1 MDEQNEKTHQRLSIA
16 DLEALCF
23 DSLTRLQAQAHQA
36 KPLARRIARAEAEG
50 DQNAGMRYLLRCLE
64 DLTLGRVDGAAL
76 PVLQHQ
82 NGVHLRCDIAHGF
95 LPAAIDHALPRFLD
109 VVDAQGAGF
118 LGLCNGHSTA
128 FMAQLAEDIA
138 KRGFVALAMSTDY
151 PCISLTPMAA
161 PSLGRNPMALAV
173 PEQQGQSI
181 LIFEQGQTLLTYEDV
196 EHMIKQ
202 GKILPPDA
210 ALDDQGRT
218 TQNPRAA
225 LDGSLL
231 PLRGDYGFGLAVM
244 VELYVLAILGAGAS
258 AQIAERS
265 DPSDGPMRIGHC
277 LLALKPQSYG
287 QGGALDQFIQR
298 LVTEA
303 PEQLHA
309 LRRRQRFETALAEG
323 VLVPQALLERI
334 IAA

>member
-1 MDEQNEKTHQRLSIA
+1 MDEQNEKTYQRLSIA

-36 KPLARRIARAEAEG
+36 KPLAKRIARAEAEG
-50 DQNAGMRYLLRCLE
+50 DQRAGMRYLLQCLE
-64 DLTLGRVDGAAL
+64 DLTLARVDGAAR
-76 PVLQHQ
+76 PVTEPR
-82 NGVHLRCDIAHGF
+82 NGVHLRCDIANGF

-109 VVDAQGAGF
+109 ILAAEGAGL
-118 LGLCNGHSTA
+118 LGLRNGHSTA
-128 FMAQLAEDIA
+128 FMAQLAEEIA
-138 KRGFVALAMSTDY
+138 KRGFMAVAMSTDH
-151 PCISLTPMAA
+151 PCISLTPTAP

-173 PEQQGQSI
+173 PDQQGQSI
-181 LIFEQGQTLLTYEDV
+181 LIFEQGQTLLSYDDV
-196 EHMIKQ
+196 EHHIAR
-202 GKILPPDA
+202 GALLPPDA
-210 ALDDQGRT
+210 ALDDHGRA

-231 PLRGDYGFGLAVM
+231 PVHGSYGFGLAVM
-244 VELYVLAILGAGAS
+244 VELCVLSILGTGAS
-258 AQIAERS
+258 AEIADRG
-265 DPSDGPMRIGHC
+265 DPSGGPMRIGHC

-287 QGGALDQFIQR
+287 SGGALEHFTKR
-298 LVTEA
+298 LVMEA

-309 LRRRQRFETALAEG
+309 LMRKQRFETALTEG